1 MNNNIKVQGFN
12 VLTELTHS
20 DVGNPHQQY
29 VGNNRDTMLKPSYDL
44 LNAQNGNN
52 IYWKIAEYE
61 IDLTVKKNITFCFDL
76 FDEYDGLYVD
86 KSSYEINIF
95 QNGETVSSTQ
105 YFPNGV
111 VKRIN
116 GDDYERVYIVENV
129 VNDKVIC
136 SIFIKNVNQWNF
148 PKIAVRYLNTNNTSF
163 KLINN
168 ERMIKDLPNG
178 DCFTNIPK
186 TKSLISKTSIEGETY
201 TKLAEFDIEYTKT
214 MKSYVF
220 EITKNIKT
228 SNKKPY
234 YAKIMLQFYN
244 DSLGESA
251 WVSTNSYF
259 IDNCNFTY
267 DDLFIVRDATNNK
280 KFYLYGKFDSSNQ
293 VYSIKLLTNL
303 DYSNTSGREITLK
316 QFDIENNIPNGNI
329 IKFKATDIIYLQD
342 TQNKIINRLYFDNWK
357 LKVKNSKEEIVG
369 VVPSPQIVPKSNATD
384 ITQMVA
390 DFNAL
395 IDKLKTAGIV
405 NS

>member
-1 MNNNIKVQGFN
+1 MNNNIKIQGFN

-20 DVGNPHQQY
+20 DVGNPHRQY
-29 VGNNRDTMLKPSYDL
+29 VGNNRDTMLKPAYDL
-44 LNAQNGNN
+44 LNAQNGDNT
-52 IYWKIAEYE
+52 YWKIAEYE
-61 IDLTVKKNITFCFDL
+61 IDLSVQKSITLCFDL
-76 FDEYDGLYVD
+76 FDEYEGLHID
-86 KSSYEINIF
+86 KSSYEINVF
-95 QNGETVSSTQ
+95 PNGEATSSTQ
-105 YFPNGV
+105 YFQNGV

-129 VNDKVIC
+129 VNDKVSC
-136 SIFIKNVNQWNF
+136 SIFIKNINQWNF

-168 ERMIKDLPNG
+168 ERMVKNLPDG
-178 DCFTNIPK
+178 ECFTNIPK
-186 TKSLISKTSIEGETY
+186 TKSLISKVSTENETY
-201 TKLAEFDIEYTKT
+201 VKLAEFNIEYTRT

-220 EITKNIKT
+220 EVTKNIKT

-234 YAKIMLQFYN
+234 YTKIMLQFYN
-244 DSLGESA
+244 DKLGANA

-267 DDLFIVRDATNNK
+267 DDLFVVRDTLNNK
-280 KFYLYGKFDSSNQ
+280 KFYLYGKFDSSDQ

-303 DYSNTSGREITLK
+303 DYSNTSGREILLK
-316 QFDIENNIPNGNI
+316 EFDIEDSIPDGNI

-342 TQNKIINRLYFDNWK
+342 AQNKITNMLYFDNWK
-357 LKVKNSKEEIVG
+357 LKIKNEKNEIVG
-369 VVPSPQIVPKSNATD
+369 IAPTTVSIPYSVATNIND
-384 ITQMVA
+384 LKN

-395 IDKLKTAGIV
+395 IDKLKTTGIV